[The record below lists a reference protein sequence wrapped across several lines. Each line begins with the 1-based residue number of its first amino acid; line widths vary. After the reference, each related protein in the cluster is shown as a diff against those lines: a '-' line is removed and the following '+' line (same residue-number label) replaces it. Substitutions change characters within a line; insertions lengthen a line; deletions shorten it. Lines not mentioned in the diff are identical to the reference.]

1 MPAPTRWEQTITE
14 QREVPE
20 PAPSAASSEASPT
33 TDGRDPDAPAT
44 VPGVDGAPAPAHV
57 DTGRSVVGLGRVAW
71 AVLGIAGLVALVLL
85 VASRLTVVV
94 IPLLLALFPAALLAP
109 AVGLLHRYRLPR
121 PLATALVVVA
131 ATAMV
136 GGVFSFV
143 VPAFLTQL
151 PGLTAALTEAG
162 ARLDDGL
169 LDQIPGVPPSAT
181 VGGLIRTAATTLT
194 GGISAALFAALNVVL
209 GLGLV
214 LVVLV
219 CYLSGGPRMLDTGL
233 ALVPA
238 RHRGT
243 ARELADRLWS
253 TLGTYIRALSLVALF
268 DACAVAVGLM
278 SLRVPLVLPLA
289 VLVFFGAFIPYVGA
303 FVSGLAAVL
312 VAFTTGGPGT
322 ALAVLV
328 LIVVVQQVDGNLVQ
342 PLVMGRAT
350 PLSAFTVI
358 VAVTAGAALLGV
370 LGAFLAVPA
379 AACLA
384 QTVAFVRERR
394 SAPDP

>member
-1 MPAPTRWEQTITE
+1 MTE
-14 QREVPE
+14 QHEEPE
-20 PAPSAASSEASPT
+20 PAPSVAPSEDPPT
-33 TDGRDPDAPAT
+33 TDARGPHAPAT
-44 VPGVDGAPAPAHV
+44 GAGVDGAPAPVHV
-57 DTGRSVVGLGRVAW
+57 DFGRPLVRLGRAAW
-71 AVLGIAGLVALVLL
+71 AMLGIAGLVALALL

-94 IPLLLALFPAALLAP
+94 VPLLLALFPAALLAP
-109 AVGLLHRYRLPR
+109 AVGLLHRGRLPR

-143 VPAFLTQL
+143 VPAFLAQL
-151 PGLTAALTEAG
+151 PELTASLSEAG
-162 ARLDDGL
+162 TRLDNGL
-169 LDQIPGVPPSAT
+169 LHQLPGVPPSAT
-181 VGGLIRTAATTLT
+181 VGGLIQTAATTFI
-194 GGISAALFAALNVVL
+194 GGVSAALYAALTLVL

-219 CYLSGGPRMLDTGL
+219 CYLSGGPRMVDTGL
-233 ALVPA
+233 ALLPA
-238 RHRGT
+238 RHRPAT
-243 ARELADRLWS
+243 RELADRLWT

-268 DACAVAVGLM
+268 DASAVAVGLM
-278 SLRVPLVLPLA
+278 LLGVPLA
-289 VLVFFGAFIPYVGA
+289 VLVFFGAFIPYIGA

-312 VAFTTGGPGT
+312 VAFATGGPGT

-350 PLSAFTVI
+350 LLSAFTVI
-358 VAVTAGAALLGV
+358 VVVTAGAALLGV

-384 QTVAFVRERR
+384 QTLAFVRERR
-394 SAPDP
+394 SAPDGPGQ